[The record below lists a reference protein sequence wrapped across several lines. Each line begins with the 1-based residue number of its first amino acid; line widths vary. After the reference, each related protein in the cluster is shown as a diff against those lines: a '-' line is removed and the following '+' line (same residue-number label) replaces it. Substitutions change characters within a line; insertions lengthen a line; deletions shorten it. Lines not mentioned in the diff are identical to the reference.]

1 MMETASSSVPCN
13 SNTMNTATMVQNGN
27 AGGGDSDSAV
37 SSMGS
42 ERVPS
47 LSSDTEWMETNSDS
61 GHNDGYP
68 SHSLQEY
75 GYVLHQVI
83 VLQMTMIYT
92 FAILSDFVF
101 YNKYLHII
109 QLVTESVN

>member
-1 MMETASSSVPCN
+1 MYPVRMMETASSSVPCN
-13 SNTMNTATMVQNGN
+13 NNTMNTATMVQNGN

-68 SHSLQEY
+68 PHSLQEY
-75 GYVLHQVI
+75 GYI
-83 VLQMTMIYT
+83 LQ
-92 FAILSDFVF
+92 
-101 YNKYLHII
+101 
-109 QLVTESVN
+109 

>member
-1 MMETASSSVPCN
+1 MMDNAGAVACN
-13 SNTMNTATMVQNGN
+13 GTMNTATMVQNSN
-27 AGGGDSDSAV
+27 AGGDSDSAV

-68 SHSLQEY
+68 SHSHQEY
-75 GYVLHQVI
+75 GYVPITLIRIQS
-83 VLQMTMIYT
+83 T
-92 FAILSDFVF
+92 
-101 YNKYLHII
+101 YL
-109 QLVTESVN
+109 

>member
-1 MMETASSSVPCN
+1 MYPVQRMMDTASSVACN
-13 SNTMNTATMVQNGN
+13 NTMNMVQNNN
-27 AGGGDSDSAV
+27 AGGDSDSAV

-68 SHSLQEY
+68 PHSHQEY
-75 GYVLHQVI
+75 G
-83 VLQMTMIYT
+83 
-92 FAILSDFVF
+92 
-101 YNKYLHII
+101 
-109 QLVTESVN
+109 

>member
-1 MMETASSSVPCN
+1 
-13 SNTMNTATMVQNGN
+13 MNTATMVQNGN

-68 SHSLQEY
+68 SHSHQEY
-75 GYVLHQVI
+75 G
-83 VLQMTMIYT
+83 
-92 FAILSDFVF
+92 
-101 YNKYLHII
+101 
-109 QLVTESVN
+109 

>member
-1 MMETASSSVPCN
+1 MYPVRLMDSASSSVPCN
-13 SNTMNTATMVQNGN
+13 NNNAMQGATTMVQNSN
-27 AGGGDSDSAV
+27 TGGDSDSAV

-68 SHSLQEY
+68 SQSNQEY
-75 GYVLHQVI
+75 G
-83 VLQMTMIYT
+83 
-92 FAILSDFVF
+92 
-101 YNKYLHII
+101 
-109 QLVTESVN
+109 